1 VSASPI
7 APVIPPRTRSA
18 WSGRA
23 RMGGARRLPLASP
36 DIAPPLPDDV
46 AYGLGRIDA
55 WGRVGDRE
63 VISVL
68 GWQPGDSLA
77 LTATA
82 GVVTAR
88 RDPDGMVT
96 MPSKPYLTVP
106 AALRRRCGF
115 QAGDRVLVAVFPRQ
129 DAVAAYSLAVV
140 DQAIRAWAPGPREE
154 GAPR

>member
-23 RMGGARRLPLASP
+23 RTGGARRLPLASP
-36 DIAPPLPDDV
+36 DMAPPLPSEV

-63 VISVL
+63 VIGVL
-68 GWQPGDSLA
+68 GWQPGDCLT
-77 LTATA
+77 LTAQA

-115 QAGDRVLVAVFPRQ
+115 RPGDRVLLAVFPDR
-129 DAVAAYSLAVV
+129 DTLAAYSLAVV
-140 DQAIRAWAPGPREE
+140 DQAIRAWVPGPRTE
-154 GAPR
+154 GAI